1 MRRIIIMIFAMIA
14 TMLSFNQKAN
24 AQKQVKVPVFEGIV
38 TAKKGNVNIRKE
50 ASAQSEKIG
59 TLYADIS
66 FYPIISQT
74 EDWYCILIPYYFLDM
89 DNPDLDITDG
99 RVTCGYVSKTFC
111 KNIGINENTRRLS
124 NFVYYLEKNIGCENS
139 IRKSGDYKQNIII
152 SGTFALYY
160 NEEGRC
166 MGRDEGRFIGV
177 PHKGIMVGEYINKMD
192 AITYI
197 LEHNWDLQKI
207 DEIYGKMSSDFYNP
221 SAPAEQSLTD
231 EQIAKSMNFG
241 HKAIMYA
248 VPNYYDEINNYN
260 ISDNKGINII
270 YVDMDKYPFKYETIQ
285 FNDDESFSYFVVDD
299 EEEASN
305 DNTQDLGL
313 EEKINEIQATIE
325 RAEQALKDMEKIQK
339 ELYPEPEV
347 TTNTPHLSARLLN
360 VENRGGTL
368 LIDLAVKSDRDKE
381 KLTFSFGTYT
391 EEEGKMDEDK
401 GYSVLIGNKKP
412 AKNEETLVRISIKGK
427 GSLHSLYKAM
437 IMLDYNG
444 GKAMINVY
452 NLTW

>member
-1 MRRIIIMIFAMIA
+1 MIFAVIA

-66 FYPIISQT
+66 FFPIISQT

-99 RVTCGYVSKTFC
+99 RVTCGYVSKAFC
-111 KNIGINENTRRLS
+111 KNIGINENTRGLS
-124 NFVYYLEKNIGCENS
+124 NFVSYLEKNIGCENP
-139 IRKSGDYKQNIII
+139 IRKSGDYKQNIIV
-152 SGTFALYY
+152 SGTFALYI

-192 AITYI
+192 AIMYT

-207 DEIYGKMSSDFYNP
+207 DEIYGEMSTDFYDP
-221 SAPAEQSLTD
+221 SAPAEQTLTD
-231 EQIAKSMNFG
+231 EQIARSMNFA

-248 VPNYYDEINNYN
+248 VPNYYDEENNYN
-260 ISDNKGINII
+260 ISDNKGVEIM

-285 FNDDESFSYFVVDD
+285 FNDDETFSYFVVDN
-299 EEEASN
+299 EEYIGIEDSVLVQKCI
-305 DNTQDLGL
+305 TDLFYTLKYNMWEGKEYRFTDPFGSFLGETDLSL
-313 EEKINEIQATIE
+313 EELIEAYDKKYRSGKKLDFQTLSDLKIEKKKEADGYSYSVRAKSVRDTDKHEYIIMIDITPEKKIN
-325 RAEQALKDMEKIQK
+325 
-339 ELYPEPEV
+339 
-347 TTNTPHLSARLLN
+347 
-360 VENRGGTL
+360 
-368 LIDLAVKSDRDKE
+368 
-381 KLTFSFGTYT
+381 SF
-391 EEEGKMDEDK
+391 
-401 GYSVLIGNKKP
+401 
-412 AKNEETLVRISIKGK
+412 
-427 GSLHSLYKAM
+427 
-437 IMLDYNG
+437 
-444 GKAMINVY
+444 
-452 NLTW
+452 NLTKLMDI